1 MNPQNFQEHTE
12 QHRRYARIALA
23 LDEALGT
30 HHGIGWA
37 DWLLLDL
44 LQAEGGHVTTA
55 HAAKCQ
61 GLTPTHLLQQVLP
74 MEKLGLLRRTRTP
87 EGARFLTIASSGQR
101 VLQEARYTA
110 EAVLTH
116 GS

>member
-1 MNPQNFQEHTE
+1 MNPQILHEHTE
-12 QHRRYARIALA
+12 QHRKYARIALA
-23 LDEALGT
+23 LDEALGI
-30 HHGIGWA
+30 HHGIDWA

-44 LQAEGGHVTTA
+44 LQVAGGQVTTA
-55 HAAKCQ
+55 HAAACQ
-61 GLTPTHLLQQVLP
+61 GLTPTRLLQRVLP